1 MHTAQQ
7 PKSSKSTKQRP
18 THNLSENINNS
29 SFTIQQYNNFINFDS
44 FKNNI
49 HIAQNHQNIVNPS
62 ESHEKPNNFEK
73 NYLKTHLQVPKTKDF
88 PLKTSPSPIKKELKS
103 KKMTN
108 YSTDRYVVDRP
119 IQLNT
124 SNNNKPNN
132 INLNNKRDSSNLFK
146 KLQSKISKNALD
158 SKQMGRSFENIKN
171 NNNPLNSQISKE
183 NLNNKIS
190 QISKKLMRKTNEKSF
205 ANSFAYI
212 NKLYHKSLRVSFRNI
227 GN

>member
-62 ESHEKPNNFEK
+62 ESHEKPNNFETK
-73 NYLKTHLQVPKTKDF
+73 DLKTHLQVPKTKDF

-183 NLNNKIS
+183 NLITKFLKF
-190 QISKKLMRKTNEKSF
+190 Q
-205 ANSFAYI
+205 
-212 NKLYHKSLRVSFRNI
+212 RN
-227 GN
+227 